1 MLMQCQQVRRKVRE
15 STYVDSRIMLVTLE
29 LEVFPEASE
38 PLVLEAPTVELLV
51 IATPDAEI
59 DGVEPGNVV

>member
-1 MLMQCQQVRRKVRE
+1 
-15 STYVDSRIMLVTLE
+15 MLVTLE

-38 PLVLEAPTVELLV
+38 PLVLEASTLELLV
-51 IATPDAEI
+51 VATPDAEA